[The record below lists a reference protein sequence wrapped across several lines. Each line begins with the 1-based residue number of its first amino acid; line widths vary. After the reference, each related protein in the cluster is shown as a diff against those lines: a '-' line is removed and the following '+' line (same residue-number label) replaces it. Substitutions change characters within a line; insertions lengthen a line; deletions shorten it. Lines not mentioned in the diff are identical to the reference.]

1 MKQQSSIGIQ
11 LWWAFGCM
19 ITLLVLAAAISFY
32 GFYRVSKHEHIV
44 IEHSLP
50 TMTAMHQLAQST
62 SRLVFAAGTLSDVT
76 DQQSWQE
83 QTNNLSLQAEELNT
97 LLLKLLDVMSE
108 SDELRQVQEKVAEIV
123 INMEQQSQWVAARL
137 NLTNLINKNQEQLMN
152 IAREI
157 GDLAS
162 EKVND
167 TSFKTSNDIM
177 SLYKL
182 VEQNKSKKK
191 IYLSLDNLLKEDLQQ
206 LNQMSEL
213 RLQEAQLS
221 RLLIKLELSTDEE
234 EVTSLEKQYKV
245 ILSSIKQL
253 LSSLRDPKHRNTLTE
268 HIQLLEASNNLFAR
282 YRQLLKVRK
291 HTNELTLNNMI
302 LSGVLAMLV
311 ADLVDEASDAQE
323 QSIQQVKDS
332 LQISRLM
339 LIIVTLLGSVILSW
353 VMWRIVYG
361 RIVWRI
367 NQHIGALNA
376 LAAGDLNIQLI
387 PQGNDE
393 LAVMAHAIN
402 IFRDQTIERNRLA
415 SAEQVAKEELEKHK
429 NNLELLVADRTEQLT
444 KANQQL
450 NQAVQNHARARQ
462 DAEAANRAKTVFLAT
477 MSHEIRTPMN
487 GILGTL
493 QLLSD
498 TPLNDQQQHYINVLS
513 RSSETLLAILN
524 DILDYSKIE
533 AGHIELNPQHFYLPE
548 LISSVVDLLQAKIS
562 EKKLNISIEIAEK
575 CCCWYFS
582 DLGKMRQILI
592 NLIANAVKFTS
603 FGSITLQVIY
613 LDEDTRHKTNR
624 LRFNIIDSGVGVPV
638 FKQAELFSPF
648 KQVHGSSGGTGLGL
662 AISKRLV
669 EAMSGTIGVESE
681 SGKGSCFWFEME
693 LATGKE
699 VRALVKAQ
707 KAQVPPQ
714 PILLVE
720 DNEINR
726 MVAEE
731 LLQKLGHK
739 VTTARDGQQAEKA
752 VRKQKFTIAL
762 VDINLPDTEGTVLAK
777 HLNNIALMVHQQ
789 PLYTIAVSAHVFRE
803 EVSHYLS
810 AGMNDFVAKPL
821 KMTDLQLA
829 ISRFVEFEENTSVVE
844 MPYESQDEESDFEPL
859 KEHPLFSLASIQED
873 IDVLGIGTL
882 QRMASIFLT
891 ASVETWEQLVEAIK
905 KHETSLITQRS
916 HRLKGS
922 AQSLGLL
929 RLATICE
936 TLERQSRQ
944 QENINYS
951 LDYLQGVWE
960 ESVKALEC
968 IDWQEIVK
976 SDSSQ

>member
-1 MKQQSSIGIQ
+1 MKQQSSIGVQ

-19 ITLLVLAAAISFY
+19 ITLLVLAATISFY

-62 SRLVFAAGTLSDVT
+62 SRLVFAASTLSEVT
-76 DQQSWQE
+76 DQQDWQE
-83 QTNNLSLQAEELNT
+83 QTDNLFQQAEELNI

-137 NLTNLINKNQEQLMN
+137 NLTNLVNKNQGQLMS

-157 GDLAS
+157 GDIAS
-162 EKVND
+162 EKVSD
-167 TSFKTSNDIM
+167 TSLKASNDIL
-177 SLYKL
+177 SLYDQ
-182 VEQNKSKKK
+182 VAQNKSKQQV
-191 IYLSLDNLLKEDLQQ
+191 YLSLDKLLKEDLKQ
-206 LNQMSEL
+206 LNLMSEL
-213 RLQEAQLS
+213 RLQEVQLS
-221 RLLIKLELSTDEE
+221 RLLIKLELSTDQD
-234 EVTSLEKQYKV
+234 EVSSLENQFKE
-245 ILSSIKQL
+245 ILSSIKQIL
-253 LSSLRDPKHRNTLTE
+253 LSLQDPKYHNMLAK
-268 HIQLLEASNNLFAR
+268 HIEKLEASNNLFAR
-282 YRQLLKVRK
+282 YRQLLKVRN
-291 HTNELTLNNMI
+291 HIDELTLNNMV

-311 ADLVDEASDAQE
+311 ADLVDEASEAQE
-323 QSIQQVKDS
+323 NSIQQVKDS

-339 LIIVTLLGSVILSW
+339 LLIVTLLGSIILSW

-367 NQHIGALNA
+367 NQHIGALKA
-376 LAAGDLNIQLI
+376 LAAGDLNIQLT

-402 IFRDQTIERNRLA
+402 IFKDQAIERNRLA

-498 TPLNDQQQHYINVLS
+498 TPLNDHQQHYIAVLS

-533 AGHIELNPQHFYLPE
+533 AGHIELNPQHFYLPD
-548 LISSVVDLLQAKIS
+548 LISSVVDLLQVKIS
-562 EKKLNISIEIAEK
+562 EKKLNVSIDIAKK
-575 CCCWYFS
+575 CCCWYFA
-582 DLGKMRQILI
+582 DLGKIRQVLI
-592 NLIANAVKFTS
+592 NLLANAVKFTTH
-603 FGSITLQVIY
+603 GSVTIQIAY
-613 LDEDTRHKTNR
+613 LEEDTRRKTNKV
-624 LRFNIIDSGVGVPV
+624 RFNIIDSGVGVPL

-648 KQVHGSSGGTGLGL
+648 KQVHDSAGGTGLGL

-669 EAMSGTIGVESE
+669 EAMSGTIGVASE
-681 SGKGSCFWFEME
+681 PGQGSCFWFEME

-707 KAQVPPQ
+707 QTPVAPQ

-731 LLQKLGHK
+731 LLQKLGHH
-739 VTTARDGQQAEKA
+739 VTTARDGKQAEQV
-752 VRKQKFTIAL
+752 VRQKKFSIAL
-762 VDINLPDTEGTVLAK
+762 VDINLPDTEGTALAK
-777 HLNNIALMVHQQ
+777 RLKSITQLFHQQ
-789 PLYTIAVSAHVFRE
+789 SLYTIAVSAHVFRE

-821 KMTDLQLA
+821 KLTDLQLA
-829 ISRFVEFEENTSVVE
+829 IARFVEYDENNNTEVKMASMVIEEPV
-844 MPYESQDEESDFEPL
+844 SDPL
-859 KEHPLFSLASIQED
+859 KEYPVFSLASIQED
-873 IDVLGIGTL
+873 IEVLGVGTL
-882 QRMASIFLT
+882 ERMASIFLT
-891 ASVETWEQLVEAIK
+891 ASVETWEQLIEAVQQHKI
-905 KHETSLITQRS
+905 SQVTQLS

-936 TLERQSRQ
+936 HLEIQSRKQ
-944 QENINYS
+944 KETDYS
-951 LDYLQGVWE
+951 LTCLQKVWD
-960 ESVKALEC
+960 ESISALEK
-968 IDWQEIVK
+968 IDWQEMVEPG
-976 SDSSQ
+976 SSQ